1 MTATSAQTTAIP
13 TAPAAPDLGSPELN
27 AAMTAGL
34 QNAETVLHRQLAQGE
49 DFLVDKISHLAVAGG
64 KRFRVMF
71 ALLAGMYGPRSMSDD
86 VVNASVVVELTHLA
100 TLYHD
105 DVMDEADRRRGAE
118 SANARWNNSVA
129 ILAGDYL
136 FAVASDM
143 MAELGTGTVKHFAAT
158 FRELVT
164 GQMRETVGCEPGGDE
179 IEHYMKVIQEK
190 TGVLIASAGY
200 LGSMHAGAPDEVRDA
215 LFRFG
220 RHMGQV
226 FQIVDDI
233 IDIWSD
239 PKDSGKVPGT
249 DLREGVWTLPVLYA
263 LREDGAAGDRLR
275 EILTGPVAEDALVD
289 EALSLIR
296 ASEGREKAEAD
307 VERYR
312 QLAEEELDALP
323 AGEVTD
329 ALRALL
335 TLSLKRLG

>member
-1 MTATSAQTTAIP
+1 MS
-13 TAPAAPDLGSPELN
+13 
-27 AAMTAGL
+27 AGL
-34 QNAETVLHRQLAQGE
+34 QKAEALLQERLNTGE
-49 DFLVDKISHLAVAGG
+49 EFLVDKISHLALAGG

-71 ALLAGMYGPRSMSDD
+71 ALLAGMYGPRGDSDD
-86 VVNASVVVELTHLA
+86 VTSAAVVIELTHLA

-118 SANARWNNSVA
+118 SANARWGNSVA

-143 MAELGTGTVKHFAAT
+143 MSTMGGETLKHFAAT
-158 FRELVT
+158 FQELVT
-164 GQMRETVGCEPGGDE
+164 GQMRETVGPKPGEDE
-179 IEHYMKVIQEK
+179 IEHYMQVIQEK

-200 LGSMHAGAPDEVRDA
+200 LGALHGGAPDEVRDA

-220 RHMGQV
+220 RNMGQV

-263 LREDGAAGDRLR
+263 LREDSAAGARLR
-275 EILTGPVAEDALVD
+275 EILTGPVTEDALVD
-289 EALSLIR
+289 EALSLIHE
-296 ASEGREKAEAD
+296 SEGRAKAEQD

-312 QLAEEELDALP
+312 ALAEEELNQLP
-323 AGEVTD
+323 AGAMTE
-329 ALRALL
+329 ALRTLL
-335 TLSLKRLG
+335 GFSLQRLG